1 MSPDSQQERIEEA
14 LTEDVAAADRRR
26 NRLVRRILFGCAAIT
41 VLTTIAIFLA
51 LFDNAVS
58 FFYGTT
64 VHEFLLGTGNPEQRV
79 GVIEFLTDTEWHP
92 SHAID
97 PRYGLAPLI
106 AGTLLITV
114 LASLL
119 SIPVGTATAIYLAE
133 YASPRV
139 RSYLKPTLEILA
151 GVPTVVYGYF
161 AISFITPVLLNAIL
175 GPFGIQVGR
184 LNALSASIAVGIM
197 TIPMVAS
204 ISEDAMQAVP
214 DDLKHGAYAMGA
226 SKHQVI
232 LGIVLPAAISGI
244 LAAYILAISRAIGET
259 MIVALAAG
267 HNPNLTADPLAEV
280 QTMTAFMVHQVR
292 GTSAVGSVEYQS
304 LFAVGL
310 ALFLITLGANLLNDV
325 IKRRYREEY
334 R

>member
-1 MSPDSQQERIEEA
+1 MHEA
-14 LTEDVAAADRRR
+14 V
-26 NRLVRRILFGCAAIT
+26 V
-41 VLTTIAIFLA
+41 
-51 LFDNAVS
+51 
-58 FFYGTT
+58 GTAP
-64 VHEFLLGTGNPEQRV
+64 VDQRV
-79 GVIEFLTDTEWHP
+79 GIIEFVTDTEWHP

-97 PRYGLAPLI
+97 PRFGILPLL
-106 AGTLLITV
+106 AGTMLIVV
-114 LASLL
+114 LAAFL
-119 SIPVGTATAIYLAE
+119 SIPIGTATAIYLAE
-133 YASPRV
+133 YATPRT

-161 AISFITPVLLNAIL
+161 AISFITPVLLDTL
-175 GPFGIQVGR
+175 LSPFGIQVGR
-184 LNALSASIAVGIM
+184 LNALSAAIAVGIM

-204 ISEDAMQAVP
+204 ISEDAIQAVP
-214 DDLKHGAYAMGA
+214 DDLKYGAYAMGA
-226 SKHQVI
+226 SKHQMI
-232 LGIVLPAAISGI
+232 IGIVLPAAISGI

-267 HNPNLTADPLAEV
+267 HNPNLTADPLAEI

-310 ALFLITLGANLLNDV
+310 ALFLITLAANLVNDY
-325 IKRRYREEY
+325 IKRRYREVY